1 MLVAAKQTTGDN
13 YVYGRK
19 SCDKNTQTERETDRH
34 TDRLTNRQTA

>member
-34 TDRLTNRQTA
+34 TDRQIDK

>member
-1 MLVAAKQTTGDN
+1 MLVAAKQTTDYN

-34 TDRLTNRQTA
+34 TDRQIDK